1 MKSPVG
7 RRIDDEAP
15 GEFEFQ
21 RLARYPC
28 EEHADWLKRLDDRL
42 WMLIV
47 VTCGGA
53 VASLISLLVN
63 LAHKGG

>member
-1 MKSPVG
+1 MNG
-7 RRIDDEAP
+7 RRWDDEKP

-21 RLARYPC
+21 RLTAPYPC
-28 EEHADWLKRLDDRL
+28 QQHNDWLKRLDDRL

-53 VASLISLLVN
+53 VASLISLLIN
-63 LAHKGG
+63 LAHRG